1 MDRADIK
8 LLEALQS
15 DSTQSI
21 AQLAERAALSPSACH
36 RRIRALEQAGIIS
49 GYGARLDPRKLGLSL
64 VVFVEITLTSQSRE
78 VMDRFEDAVRD
89 FDDILDCNLMS
100 GNADYLLR
108 VAAADL
114 AQFDAIHRDCLARLP
129 GVSSMR
135 SSFTIRNIKT
145 WRGYPIARC
154 SSPA

>member
-1 MDRADIK
+1 MDRADIT
-8 LLEALQS
+8 LLEALQR

-21 AQLAERAALSPSACH
+21 AQLAELAALSSSACH
-36 RRIRALEQAGIIS
+36 RRIRALEQAGVIS
-49 GYGARLDPRKLGLSL
+49 GYGARLDPRRLGLSL

-78 VMDRFEDAVRD
+78 TMDRFEAAVLG
-89 FDDILDCNLMS
+89 FEDILDCNLMS

-135 SSFTIRNIKT
+135 SSFAIRNIKS
-145 WRGYPIARC
+145 WRGYPIGR
-154 SSPA
+154 